1 MPILSSPIRYLL
13 FDYISKETETYK
25 SCLTP
30 EDRRRRDRR
39 IPRCSIRH
47 YNESSFKYLYD
58 SRNDQALLNLTG
70 LDHASFNELLELYKP
85 YYKLYTWDDKK
96 KVVRKLKL
104 DRNGDP
110 FKGRPRLMDAVGSLG
125 LVFAWY
131 RTRGAC
137 TRTLSMAF
145 GLTCTPMYN
154 WLKFGRRVLLAC
166 LLKHDAARV
175 TTPTAN
181 DIEVYKEAITRKY
194 PRMRNVW
201 GACDGLKL
209 QIEQSKNWFIQNQFF
224 NGWTHG
230 HYVNCIF
237 VFAADGRIRIC
248 VINTPGTW
256 HDSTQADHGVY
267 AKMEKVFDDHGAIV
281 VVDSAFNM
289 QNKDYL
295 VKSSQQ
301 DPTNAAELL
310 TNRDAT
316 SIRQLSEWG
325 MRMLQA
331 QFPRMKDRI
340 AYEEKGERR
349 VILNLMVLLY
359 NFQCSRIGHN
369 QIFTTFMNDEDN
381 YYGNY
386 GNDIGVEANLDL
398 ILEMVGLQEPW

>member
-1 MPILSSPIRYLL
+1 
-13 FDYISKETETYK
+13 
-25 SCLTP
+25 
-30 EDRRRRDRR
+30 
-39 IPRCSIRH
+39 
-47 YNESSFKYLYD
+47 
-58 SRNDQALLNLTG
+58 
-70 LDHASFNELLELYKP
+70 
-85 YYKLYTWDDKK
+85 
-96 KVVRKLKL
+96 
-104 DRNGDP
+104 
-110 FKGRPRLMDAVGSLG
+110 
-125 LVFAWY
+125 
-131 RTRGAC
+131 
-137 TRTLSMAF
+137 
-145 GLTCTPMYN
+145 MYN

-175 TTPTAN
+175 TAPTA
-181 DIEVYKEAITRKY
+181 DEIEAYKEAITRKY

-209 QIEQSKNWFIQNQFF
+209 QIEESGNWFIQNQFY

-267 AKMEKVFDDHGAIV
+267 DKMKKVYDDHDAIV

-289 QNKDYL
+289 LSKDYL
-295 VKSSQQ
+295 IKSSQQ
-301 DPTNAAELL
+301 DPTNAEELL

-340 AYEEKGERR
+340 RYEEKGERR

-369 QIFTTFMNDEDN
+369 EIFTTFMNDEDN

-386 GNDIGVEANLDL
+386 GSNIGEEANLDY
-398 ILEMVGLQEPW
+398 ILGIVGIQQPW